1 MDNDI
6 VYPVSR
12 VSNSSVER
20 SLILTTLFV
29 FQDTLDAGKLYTSLC
44 RLLNIGDWRIFAG
57 RLRRVQDGKV
67 QIAAPRVLTG
77 EYRPVYYT
85 HETHDMVMDAH
96 ESAQLLPR
104 HDGSFSALHPT
115 GPALEAL
122 GAQRQLP
129 STFEQWLS
137 DDKHR
142 DTPIVSLFV
151 NSFIDGTIVS
161 IAIPHILIDAMAMAD
176 FFRAWSLVLAGKE
189 EQVGSI
195 VGVQDD
201 LMFEAGNAKKLEG
214 SDEPWQLKSK
224 MISLEAALA
233 GQQSSFRDIAEQ
245 DTAINSLLISQGQ
258 PEELQRRLLFL
269 PARALRYLH
278 SQVLAELAQQDT
290 RDRDEKGRLVETLPS
305 WVSQGD
311 VVLAWFT
318 RVVALSQDLP
328 RAISICNVVNLRGRL
343 PDLPTSNEDV
353 YVASLL
359 ASAHTD
365 LSENDAR
372 GKLSLIAAKSRQ
384 SVAQQSTPLQLRYY
398 ARARREAVESGQSS
412 QLFFGLPGADYV
424 AVTNWCK
431 ADVLGSLDFAPAIVS
446 ARPAA
451 ADGSSTREE
460 TDKRS
465 TREYGRAHLLDAQ
478 LFGQEPYGNLVF
490 VLSKDMGGNM
500 LVSATFT
507 PKQWKVVRQELSA
520 INEQLQMIN
529 DQ

>member
-1 MDNDI
+1 MDMDI

-20 SLILTTLFV
+20 NLILTTLFV
-29 FQDTLDAGKLYTSLC
+29 FHDTLDAGKLHASLC

-57 RLRRVQDGKV
+57 RLRRAPDGEV
-67 QIAAPRVLTG
+67 QIAAPRVLT
-77 EYRPVYYT
+77 EEHRPVYYT
-85 HETHDMVMDAH
+85 HETHDMVMEAH
-96 ESAQLLPR
+96 ESARLLPR

-142 DTPIVSLFV
+142 DTPIMSLFV
-151 NSFIDGTIVS
+151 SSFIDGTIVS
-161 IAIPHILIDAMAMAD
+161 IALPHILIDAMAVAD
-176 FFRAWSLVLAGKE
+176 LFRAWSLVLAGKE
-189 EQVGSI
+189 EQVAS
-195 VGVQDD
+195 VAGVQDD
-201 LMFEAGNAKKLEG
+201 IMFEAGHPRRLEG
-214 SDEPWQLKSK
+214 SDEPWQLKNK

-233 GQQSSFRDIAEQ
+233 GQQSSFRDIVEQ
-245 DTAINSLLISQGQ
+245 ATSPNSLPSSQGQ
-258 PEELQRRLLFL
+258 PQDLQRRLLFL

-278 SQVLAELAQQDT
+278 SQVLAELAGQDT
-290 RDRDEKGRLVETLPS
+290 RDRDEKERVVEALPS
-305 WVSQGD
+305 WVSEGD

-328 RAISICNVVNLRGRL
+328 RTVSICNVVNLRGRL
-343 PDLPTSNEDV
+343 PDLPTSSKDV

-365 LSENDAR
+365 LAEHEAR

-398 ARARREAVESGQSS
+398 AKARREAVESGRSS
-412 QLFFGLPGADYV
+412 QLLFGLPGGDYL

-431 ADVLGSLDFAPAIVS
+431 ADVLGSLDFAPATVS

-451 ADGSSTREE
+451 THGSSTGEG

-465 TREYGRAHLLDAQ
+465 THKNGRAHLLDAQ
-478 LFGQEPYGNLVF
+478 IFGQEPYGNLVF

-507 PKQWKVVRQELSA
+507 AKQWQVVRQELSA
-520 INEQLQMIN
+520 IDEQLQMID

>member
-29 FQDTLDAGKLYTSLC
+29 FHDNLDAEKLHVSLC

-67 QIAAPRVLTG
+67 QIAAPRVLTD

-85 HETHDMVMDAH
+85 HQTHDTVMDEH
-96 ESAQLLPR
+96 ESARLLPR
-104 HDGSFSALHPT
+104 NDGSFSALHPT

-161 IAIPHILIDAMAMAD
+161 IAIPHILIDAMALAD

-214 SDEPWQLKSK
+214 SDEPWHLKSK

-233 GQQSSFRDIAEQ
+233 GQQSSFRDIVEQ

-290 RDRDEKGRLVETLPS
+290 RGRDVKGRLVETLPF

-343 PDLPTSNEDV
+343 PDLPTSNENRTTR
-353 YVASLL
+353 AANCPS
-359 ASAHTD
+359 
-365 LSENDAR
+365 
-372 GKLSLIAAKSRQ
+372 AAKSRQ

-412 QLFFGLPGADYV
+412 QLFFGLPGADYL

-446 ARPAA
+446 AWPAA
-451 ADGSSTREE
+451 ADGSSTREG

-490 VLSKDMGGNM
+490 VLSKDMRGNM

-520 INEQLQMIN
+520 IDEQLQMIN